1 MPRISRIVVPGY
13 PHHITQR
20 GNRRQKVFFSD
31 KDYETYM
38 SLVSKALISTDTRVL
53 AYCLMP
59 NHVHLIAV
67 PSADDGLSRLFR
79 EAHVRY
85 TRMINKRENW
95 RGHLWQERFHSFVM
109 DEQHLLAAVRYVE
122 LNPVR
127 AGLCSHP
134 EEWRWSSV
142 HAHLCKQDD
151 KLVTVKPMLDLISSD
166 WKMYLNYCDS
176 SEEVKKIRK
185 HNSTGRPLGNV
196 SKRGQ

>member
-1 MPRISRIVVPGY
+1 
-13 PHHITQR
+13 
-20 GNRRQKVFFSD
+20 
-31 KDYETYM
+31 
-38 SLVSKALISTDTRVL
+38 
-53 AYCLMP
+53 
-59 NHVHLIAV
+59 
-67 PSADDGLSRLFR
+67 
-79 EAHVRY
+79 
-85 TRMINKRENW
+85 MINKRENW